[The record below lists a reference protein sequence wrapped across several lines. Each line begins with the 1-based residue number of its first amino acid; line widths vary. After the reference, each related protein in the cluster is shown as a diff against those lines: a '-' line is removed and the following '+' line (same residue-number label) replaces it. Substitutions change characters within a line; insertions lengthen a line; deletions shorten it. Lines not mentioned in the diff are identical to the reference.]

1 MDTKKYEVFV
11 KTAELAS
18 LTRAGAELG
27 LTQSGVSHVLAGLE
41 GELGF
46 PLLTRSR
53 TGARL
58 TPEGERALPLIRE
71 ILRGQAALDALA
83 AELRQV
89 AEGTVRVGTFTSVAV
104 HWLPGMMQAFQ
115 EKYPRVDFKLFN
127 GDYHDVDRWLTDGS
141 VDLAFTALPLRQR
154 CPAIALAEDRLL
166 AILPPGHPLAAQAVC
181 PTEELVRWPFIT
193 LLESSDHDS
202 RRALEK
208 AGVRPDV
215 RFTTKDDYAIIAMVS
230 QGMGVSIMP
239 ELLLEGR
246 RDGIEVRPLDPPTS
260 RTIALALPAG
270 DRTGPAART
279 FADFAVAWVKARHA
293 AG

>member
-1 MDTKKYEVFV
+1 M
-11 KTAELAS
+11 
-18 LTRAGAELG
+18 
-27 LTQSGVSHVLAGLE
+27 
-41 GELGF
+41 
-46 PLLTRSR
+46 
-53 TGARL
+53 
-58 TPEGERALPLIRE
+58 PLIRE

-154 CPAIALAEDRLL
+154 CPGHRPGGGPAAGHPPSGPPSGLPAGVPHGGAGALAVYHPAGILRPRLP
-166 AILPPGHPLAAQAVC
+166 AGAGEGRGAPG
-181 PTEELVRWPFIT
+181 
-193 LLESSDHDS
+193 
-202 RRALEK
+202 RALHHQ
-208 AGVRPDV
+208 GRL
-215 RFTTKDDYAIIAMVS
+215 RHHRHGQ

-270 DRTGPAART
+270 DRTGPAARK